1 MVTLYITST
10 TPNAGKSALCA
21 GLGKR
26 FQEQGYTIGYMRP
39 VMTSKAY
46 IAECVVDEEAELMRQ
61 TLGLKDP
68 ADLIWPVCL
77 DPATVEAVLRGN
89 GENYSK
95 KIMDAFVQ
103 VAKGKYI
110 MLLEGGSRCSQG
122 LGAGVSADRIA
133 NMLQAQVLVV
143 AKYNGSTV
151 LVVDDLLADKERLGD
166 RMIGAVLN
174 AVQPGKL
181 EFVEKLVVPFLEKH
195 NIPVYA
201 TLPLDRVF
209 TSVTVGELA
218 QALQG
223 EIICRPDLADELVE
237 NLMVGA
243 MGVESA
249 LTYFRRK
256 LNKAV
261 ITGADRPDIQL
272 TAMET
277 STKCL
282 ILTGNVRPNPLI
294 ISRAEDAG
302 VVIILVEYDTMTTV
316 QMAEAAFGRTSF
328 HQPQKIERFE
338 RILEEKFDF
347 ARLLKVLNLKQA

>member
-1 MVTLYITST
+1 VLF
-10 TPNAGKSALCA
+10 AR

-26 FQEQGYTIGYMRP
+26 FQREGYTIGYMRP
-39 VMTSKAY
+39 VMTSKTY
-46 IAECVVDEEAELMRQ
+46 IAECVVDEEADLMRQ
-61 TLGLKDP
+61 TLGLTDP

-77 DPATVEAVLRGN
+77 DPATVEAVLRGK
-89 GENYSK
+89 GEDYAQA
-95 KIMDAFVQ
+95 IMDAYVQ

-110 MLLEGGSRCSQG
+110 VLLEGGSRCSQG
-122 LGAGVSADRIA
+122 LGAGISADRIA

-151 LVVDDLLADKERLGD
+151 LVVDDLLADKERLGG

-174 AVQPGKL
+174 AVQPSKL

-195 NIPVYA
+195 DIPVYA

-209 TSVTVGELA
+209 TSVSVGELNK
-218 QALQG
+218 ALDG

-237 NLMVGA
+237 SLMVGA
-243 MGVESA
+243 MGVETA
-249 LTYFRRK
+249 LTHFRRR

-282 ILTGNVRPNPLI
+282 ILTGAIRPNPLI

-302 VVIILVEYDTMTTV
+302 VVLILVEYDTMTTV
-316 QMAEAAFGRTSF
+316 QMAESAFSQTSF
-328 HQPQKIERFE
+328 HQPQKIERFDRLLGE
-338 RILEEKFDF
+338 RFDF
-347 ARLLKVLNLKQA
+347 GRLHKALNLKQA